1 VWIGIS
7 VLNTVVPW
15 ILAFWGAGGA
25 RTHSAHLD
33 LQEVLVEDNGSANKI
48 AVIDVDGL
56 ITGGLIDGGSYSMV
70 TMIQDQL
77 KAAESDG
84 SVKAVLLKVDSPGG
98 EILAADEIYR
108 ALLEFQKRSG
118 KPVVASLAGV
128 AASGGY
134 YISAPCRWILAHE
147 LTITGSIGVIL
158 HTYNYRGLLDKVG
171 IRPVVYKSGKF
182 KDMLSGDKNPGEVD
196 PEEQTMVQAL
206 VKQSFDRFK
215 AVIAEGRRRAA
226 EQNQGEGRPLDADW
240 ENMADGRIL
249 SGQDAF
255 QKGFVDELGDFKQ
268 AVKRAVKVA
277 RLKDANLVRY
287 QAPIDIMNVLRW
299 FVKADAPA
307 VKLELGMAL
316 PKLRPGYLYYL
327 APSFIR

>member
-1 VWIGIS
+1 M
-7 VLNTVVPW
+7 
-15 ILAFWGAGGA
+15 
-25 RTHSAHLD
+25 
-33 LQEVLVEDNGSANKI
+33 EDNGSANKI